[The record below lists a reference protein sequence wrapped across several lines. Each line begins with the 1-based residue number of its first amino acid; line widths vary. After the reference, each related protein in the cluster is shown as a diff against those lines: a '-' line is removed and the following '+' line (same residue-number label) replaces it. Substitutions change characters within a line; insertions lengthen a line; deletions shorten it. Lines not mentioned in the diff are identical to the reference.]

1 MYIIIFVEGRGLKSG
16 NRQTILSM
24 EICNGR
30 LHVPMPYYVEAPV
43 TWYCNC
49 NLPLPAVSMHG
60 VATGIS
66 KTSNME
72 IRTREQ
78 RIQVFTIGRVSTFTL
93 WHHRRSETKNIT
105 NMIVKCNINWFLA
118 MYKYFI
124 THNIWCKKNY
134 ILAKS
139 KWPILLK
146 VPQLKIY
153 WCTQVA
159 SSRHT

>member
-1 MYIIIFVEGRGLKSG
+1 MYQCFTKLRPLW
-16 NRQTILSM
+16 
-24 EICNGR
+24 
-30 LHVPMPYYVEAPV
+30 P
-43 TWYCNC
+43 CNC

-78 RIQVFTIGRVSTFTL
+78 RIQVFSIGRVSTFTL

-105 NMIVKCNINWFLA
+105 NMIVNCNIKWFLA
-118 MYKYFI
+118 MYKYCI
-124 THNIWCKKNY
+124 THNIWCKKNSLY
-134 ILAKS
+134 ILVKS

-159 SSRHT
+159 SSRHTYSYTRHLTYTVHVDIQDEQSL